1 MQWLCDEMK
10 LFALAPQTN
19 PDEYEAVMFG
29 CSGTGTD
36 EVMVSSCVPDTG
48 KLLLMKFIKIDN
60 QFCGKDLCHTSI
72 PQNFGVNTLSD
83 VMTYYC

>member
-1 MQWLCDEMK
+1 MQWSCDEMK

-36 EVMVSSCVPDTG
+36 EVMVSSWCP
-48 KLLLMKFIKIDN
+48 IPES
-60 QFCGKDLCHTSI
+60 FC
-72 PQNFGVNTLSD
+72 
-83 VMTYYC
+83 

>member
-36 EVMVSSCVPDTG
+36 EVMVSSWCP
-48 KLLLMKFIKIDN
+48 IPES
-60 QFCGKDLCHTSI
+60 FC
-72 PQNFGVNTLSD
+72 
-83 VMTYYC
+83 